1 MPHSCAASARRLAW
15 LFSLVFACT
24 LSGCGLLSPKKDES
38 PANAALSNGAV
49 AFTLQVRAPED
60 VRDYLEK
67 HLELQRFR
75 AFADLQERELSRLL
89 GAADANA
96 RELLATLGYFSP
108 DIQIDLTE
116 TPDAARAPRAVV
128 VTIDPGERTHVE
140 SLDLEFHGDIEQGH
154 AGQTTTRQE
163 ARARAAWTLSPGQPF
178 TQEAWDDAKKGAL
191 RALQKQRYPTASIS
205 NSRAEI
211 DADTH
216 QAALS
221 ATFDSG
227 PAYRFGP
234 LHLKGMERYDA
245 EGIKHIARLPT
256 GGEYDEGELLD
267 AQQRLASSGYFDAV
281 FLTLAPDA
289 EPADAAPITAQVREA
304 PLQKA
309 VFGIGV
315 STDSGLRLSLDH
327 THNRLP
333 WLGWRALSKL
343 SFDNKAK
350 RIGTEWTALPGA
362 NGWRWVAGAQLQ
374 RETTG
379 DYEVNGTRLRFGR
392 SQSTDHIDRNYALQ
406 YDSAV
411 SQGAMAPPDST
422 ALSVNTGWTG
432 RYFDNDTAPTSGW
445 GVATELGVG
454 MTLRPERDPFVRALA
469 RWLYFRPLG
478 KVTAPDGSSRRARV
492 ALRSELGTVLARAG
506 AQIPVTQL
514 FLTGGDTTVR
524 GYSLRSIG
532 ARTENKQLYGGRYL
546 AVASAEWQRPLVF
559 GGTVSDFESAV
570 FVDVGAVAD
579 RVADLHARVGVGA
592 GLRWRSPVGPLQAD
606 LAYGVQARQL
616 RLHLRLGFT
625 F

>member
-1 MPHSCAASARRLAW
+1 MRAGQLALLLFFAISGALTGCSALTPTASERSSEAAAS
-15 LFSLVFACT
+15 
-24 LSGCGLLSPKKDES
+24 G
-38 PANAALSNGAV
+38 AA
-49 AFTLQVRAPED
+49 AFTLQVRAPKE

-75 AFADLQERELSRLL
+75 AFPDLQERELSRLL

-108 DIQIDLTE
+108 DIQIDLTK
-116 TPDAARAPRAVV
+116 TPDDRRAPRAIV
-128 VTIDPGERTHVE
+128 VTVDPGERTTIKA
-140 SLDLEFHGDIEQGH
+140 LDLRFQGDIETGP
-154 AGQTTTRQE
+154 TTSRPE
-163 ARARAAWTLSPGQPF
+163 ARARAAWSLSPGEPF
-178 TQEAWDDAKKGAL
+178 TQEAWDDAKKNSL
-191 RALQKQRYPTASIS
+191 RALQKRRYPTASLA
-205 NSRAEI
+205 NSRADI

-234 LHLKGMERYDA
+234 LHLKGMKRYDA
-245 EGIKHIARLPT
+245 EGIKNIARLPT
-256 GGEYDEGELLD
+256 GAVYDETELLD

-281 FLTLAPDA
+281 FLTLDPDA
-289 EPADAAPITAQVREA
+289 QQPGAAPVTAQVREA

-309 VFGIGV
+309 IFGIGV
-315 STDSGLRLSLDH
+315 STDSGMRLSLDH
-327 THNRLP
+327 TYNRLA
-333 WLGWRALSKL
+333 WLGWRALTKL
-343 SFDNKAK
+343 SFDREAK
-350 RIGTEWTALPGA
+350 VLGTEWTALPGA

-374 RETTG
+374 REATG
-379 DYEVNGTRLRFGR
+379 DYQVNSTQWRFGR

-411 SQGAMAPPDST
+411 SQGPMAPPEST
-422 ALSVNTGWTG
+422 ALSLNTGWTG
-432 RYFDNDTAPTSGW
+432 RYFDSKTAPASGW
-445 GVATELGVG
+445 GLAAEFGVG
-454 MTLRPERDPFVRALA
+454 TTLRPERDPFVRALA
-469 RWLYFRPLG
+469 RGLYFQPLA
-478 KVTAPDGSSRRARV
+478 KVTAPDGSSRRARI
-492 ALRSELGTVLARAG
+492 ALRTEVGAVLARPG

-532 ARTENKQLYGGRYL
+532 ARTESDQLFGGRYL

-559 GGTVSDFESAV
+559 GGTVSDFESAL

-579 RVADLHARVGVGA
+579 RLADLHARVGVGA
-592 GLRWRSPVGPLQAD
+592 GLRWRSPVGPLQTD
-606 LAYGVQARQL
+606 LAYGVQAKQL

>member
-1 MPHSCAASARRLAW
+1 MPHSRAVRAGQLALLLFFAISGALTGCSALTPTASERSSEAAAS
-15 LFSLVFACT
+15 
-24 LSGCGLLSPKKDES
+24 G
-38 PANAALSNGAV
+38 AA
-49 AFTLQVRAPED
+49 AFTLQVRAPKE

-75 AFADLQERELSRLL
+75 AFPDLQERELSRLL

-108 DIQIDLTE
+108 DIQIDLTN
-116 TPDAARAPRAVV
+116 TPDDHRARRAIV
-128 VTIDPGERTHVE
+128 VTVDPGERTTIKA
-140 SLDLEFHGDIEQGH
+140 LDLRFQGDIETGP
-154 AGQTTTRQE
+154 TTSRPE
-163 ARARAAWTLSPGQPF
+163 ARARAAWSLNPGEPF
-178 TQEAWDDAKKGAL
+178 TQEAWDDAKKNSL
-191 RALQKQRYPTASIS
+191 RALQKRRYPTASLA
-205 NSRAEI
+205 NSRADI

-234 LHLKGMERYDA
+234 LHLKGMKRYDA
-245 EGIKHIARLPT
+245 EGIKNIARLPT
-256 GGEYDEGELLD
+256 GAVYDETELLD

-281 FLTLAPDA
+281 FLTLDPDA
-289 EPADAAPITAQVREA
+289 QQPGAAPVTAQVREA

-309 VFGIGV
+309 IFGIGV
-315 STDSGLRLSLDH
+315 STDSGMRLSLDH
-327 THNRLP
+327 TYNQLP
-333 WLGWRALSKL
+333 WLGWRALTKL
-343 SFDNKAK
+343 SFDREAK
-350 RIGTEWTALPGA
+350 VLGTEWTALPGA

-374 RETTG
+374 REATG
-379 DYEVNGTRLRFGR
+379 DYQVNSTQWRFGR

-411 SQGAMAPPDST
+411 SQGPMAPPEST
-422 ALSVNTGWTG
+422 ALSLNTGWTG
-432 RYFDNDTAPTSGW
+432 RYFDSKTAPASGW
-445 GVATELGVG
+445 GLATEFGVG
-454 MTLRPERDPFVRALA
+454 TTLRPERDPFVRALA
-469 RWLYFRPLG
+469 RGLYFQPLA
-478 KVTAPDGSSRRARV
+478 KVTAPDGSSRRARI
-492 ALRSELGTVLARAG
+492 ALRTEVGAVLARPG

-532 ARTENKQLYGGRYL
+532 ARTESDQLFGGRYL

-559 GGTVSDFESAV
+559 GGTVSDFESAL

-579 RVADLHARVGVGA
+579 RLADLHARVGVGA
-592 GLRWRSPVGPLQAD
+592 GLRWRSPVGPLQTD
-606 LAYGVQARQL
+606 LAYGVQAKQL

>member
-1 MPHSCAASARRLAW
+1 MPHLCAVRAGQLALPL
-15 LFSLVFACT
+15 LFAISGALT
-24 LSGCGLLSPKKDES
+24 GCGALSPKASERS
-38 PANAALSNGAV
+38 SEAAASGTI
-49 AFTLQVRAPED
+49 AFTLQVRAPKE
-60 VRDYLEK
+60 VRQFLEK

-75 AFADLQERELSRLL
+75 TFPDLQKRELSRLL

-108 DIQIDLTE
+108 DIKIELTD
-116 TPDAARAPRAVV
+116 TPDDASAPRAVV
-128 VTIDPGERTHVE
+128 VTIDPGERTTIQA
-140 SLDLEFHGDIEQGH
+140 LNLQFQGDIETGP
-154 AGQTTTRQE
+154 TTNRPE
-163 ARARAAWTLSPGQPF
+163 ARARAAWSLNPGESF
-178 TQEAWDDAKKGAL
+178 TQEAWDDAKKNAL
-191 RALQKQRYPTASIS
+191 RALQKRRYPTASLT
-205 NSRAEI
+205 NSRADI

-234 LHLKGMERYDA
+234 LHLKGMKRYDA
-245 EGIKHIARLPT
+245 EGIQNIARLPA
-256 GGEYDEGELLD
+256 GAVYDETELLD

-281 FLTLAPDA
+281 FLTLDADA
-289 EPADAAPITAQVREA
+289 EQPGAAPVTAQVREA

-379 DYEVNGTRLRFGR
+379 DYEVNGTRFRFGR

-406 YDSAV
+406 YDSAI
-411 SQGAMAPPDST
+411 SQGPMAPPNST
-422 ALSVNTGWTG
+422 AISLNTGWTG
-432 RYFDNDTAPTSGW
+432 RYFDNDTAPTRGW
-445 GVATELGVG
+445 GIATELGG
-454 MTLRPERDPFVRALA
+454 GTTLRPERAPFVRTFA

-478 KVTAPDGSSRRARV
+478 KVTAPDGSSRRARI
-492 ALRSELGTVLARAG
+492 ALRTEAGAVLARAG

-532 ARTENKQLYGGRYL
+532 ARTENGQLFGGRYL
-546 AVASAEWQRPLVF
+546 AVASAEWQRPIIV

-570 FVDVGAVAD
+570 FMDVGAVAD

-606 LAYGVQARQL
+606 LAYGVQAKQL

>member
-1 MPHSCAASARRLAW
+1 MPHSRAVRAGQLALLLFFAISGALTGCSALTPTASERSSEAAASGA
-15 LFSLVFACT
+15 
-24 LSGCGLLSPKKDES
+24 
-38 PANAALSNGAV
+38 AAL
-49 AFTLQVRAPED
+49 TLQVRAPKE

-75 AFADLQERELSRLL
+75 AFPDLQERELSRLL

-108 DIQIDLTE
+108 DIQIDLTK
-116 TPDAARAPRAVV
+116 TPDDRRAPRAIV
-128 VTIDPGERTHVE
+128 VTVDPGERTTIKA
-140 SLDLEFHGDIEQGH
+140 LDLRFQGDIETGP
-154 AGQTTTRQE
+154 TTSRPE
-163 ARARAAWTLSPGQPF
+163 ARARAAWSLNPGEPF
-178 TQEAWDDAKKGAL
+178 TQEAWDDAKKNSL
-191 RALQKQRYPTASIS
+191 RALQKRRYPTASLA
-205 NSRAEI
+205 NSRADI

-234 LHLKGMERYDA
+234 LHLKGMKRYDA
-245 EGIKHIARLPT
+245 EGIKNIARLPT
-256 GGEYDEGELLD
+256 GAVYDETELLD

-281 FLTLAPDA
+281 FLTLDPDA
-289 EPADAAPITAQVREA
+289 QQPGAAPVTAQVREA

-309 VFGIGV
+309 IFGIGV
-315 STDSGLRLSLDH
+315 STDSGMRLSLDH
-327 THNRLP
+327 TYNQLP
-333 WLGWRALSKL
+333 WLGWRALTKL
-343 SFDNKAK
+343 SFDREAK
-350 RIGTEWTALPGA
+350 VLGTEWTALPGA

-374 RETTG
+374 REATG
-379 DYEVNGTRLRFGR
+379 DYQVNSTQWRFGR

-411 SQGAMAPPDST
+411 SQGPMAPPEST
-422 ALSVNTGWTG
+422 ALSLNTGWTG
-432 RYFDNDTAPTSGW
+432 RYFDSKTAPASGW
-445 GVATELGVG
+445 GLAAEFGVG
-454 MTLRPERDPFVRALA
+454 TTLRPERDPFVRALA
-469 RWLYFRPLG
+469 RGLYFQPLA
-478 KVTAPDGSSRRARV
+478 KVTAPDGSSRRARI
-492 ALRSELGTVLARAG
+492 ALRTEVGAVLARPG

-532 ARTENKQLYGGRYL
+532 ARTESDQLFGGRYL

-559 GGTVSDFESAV
+559 GGTVSDFESAL

-579 RVADLHARVGVGA
+579 RLADLHARVGVGA
-592 GLRWRSPVGPLQAD
+592 GLRWRSPVGPLQTD
-606 LAYGVQARQL
+606 LAYGVQAKQL

>member
-1 MPHSCAASARRLAW
+1 MPHFCAVRVGQLALPLLFVIAGALTGCSAFAPKDSEHNADTAAS
-15 LFSLVFACT
+15 
-24 LSGCGLLSPKKDES
+24 
-38 PANAALSNGAV
+38 GAV
-49 AFTLQVRAPED
+49 AFTLQVRAPKE
-60 VRDYLEK
+60 VRQYLEQ

-75 AFADLQERELSRLL
+75 DFPDLQERELSRLL
-89 GAADANA
+89 GAADANT

-108 DIQIDLTE
+108 DLKIGLVDI
-116 TPDAARAPRAVV
+116 PDDRKAPRAVV
-128 VTIDPGERTHVE
+128 LTVDAGERTTVE
-140 SLDLEFHGDIEQGH
+140 TLDLKFQG
-154 AGQTTTRQE
+154 AIGQSQTTGRSE
-163 ARARAAWTLSPGQPF
+163 ARARAAWSLAPGEPF
-178 TQEAWDDAKKGAL
+178 TQDGWDDAKKSAL
-191 RALQKQRYPTASIS
+191 RALQKQRYPTASIA

-216 QAALS
+216 KAALS

-227 PAYRFGP
+227 PAFRFGA
-234 LHLKGMERYDA
+234 LRLQGMKRYDA
-245 EGIKHIARLPT
+245 EGVNHIARLPT
-256 GGEYDEGELLD
+256 GAEYDEGELLD

-281 FLTLAPDA
+281 FLALDPNASQPG
-289 EPADAAPITAQVREA
+289 AAAVIAQVREA

-333 WLGWRALSKL
+333 WLGWRALSKI

-374 RETTG
+374 REATG

-406 YDSAV
+406 YDSAL
-411 SQGAMAPPDST
+411 SQGPNAPPSSSAVT
-422 ALSVNTGWTG
+422 LNTGWTG
-432 RYFDNDTAPTSGW
+432 RYFDSDTAPARGW
-445 GVATELGVG
+445 GLATEFGVG
-454 MTLRPERDPFVRALA
+454 TTLRPERDLFVRALA
-469 RWLYFRPLG
+469 RALYFKPLA
-478 KVTAPDGSSRRARV
+478 KVIAADGSSRRARI
-492 ALRSELGTVLARAG
+492 ALRTELGAVLARAG

-532 ARTENKQLYGGRYL
+532 ARMGTNQLFGGRYL
-546 AVASAEWQRPLVF
+546 AVASAEWQRPIVI

-570 FVDVGAVAD
+570 FVDAGAVAD
-579 RVADLHARVGVGA
+579 RVATLHARVGIGA

-606 LAYGVQARQL
+606 IAYGIQAKQL

>member
-1 MPHSCAASARRLAW
+1 MPHSRAVRAGQLALLLFFAISGALTGCSALTPTASERSSEAAASGA
-15 LFSLVFACT
+15 
-24 LSGCGLLSPKKDES
+24 
-38 PANAALSNGAV
+38 AAL
-49 AFTLQVRAPED
+49 TLQVRAPKE

-75 AFADLQERELSRLL
+75 AFPDLQERELSRLL

-108 DIQIDLTE
+108 DIQIDLTK
-116 TPDAARAPRAVV
+116 TPDDRRAPRAIV
-128 VTIDPGERTHVE
+128 VTVDPGERTTIKA
-140 SLDLEFHGDIEQGH
+140 LDLRFQGDIETGP
-154 AGQTTTRQE
+154 TTSRPE
-163 ARARAAWTLSPGQPF
+163 ARARAAWSLNPGESF
-178 TQEAWDDAKKGAL
+178 TQEAWDDAKKNSL
-191 RALQKQRYPTASIS
+191 RALQKRRYPTASLA
-205 NSRAEI
+205 NSRADI
-211 DADTH
+211 DADTY

-234 LHLKGMERYDA
+234 LHLKGMKRYDA
-245 EGIKHIARLPT
+245 EGIKNIARLPT
-256 GGEYDEGELLD
+256 GAVYDETELLD

-281 FLTLAPDA
+281 FLTLDPDA
-289 EPADAAPITAQVREA
+289 QQPGAAPVTAQVREA

-309 VFGIGV
+309 IFGIGV
-315 STDSGLRLSLDH
+315 STDSGMRLSLDH
-327 THNRLP
+327 TYNRLA
-333 WLGWRALSKL
+333 WLGWRALTKL
-343 SFDNKAK
+343 SFDREAK
-350 RIGTEWTALPGA
+350 VLGTEWTALPGA

-374 RETTG
+374 REATG
-379 DYEVNGTRLRFGR
+379 DYQVNSTQWRFGR

-411 SQGAMAPPDST
+411 SQGPMAPPEST
-422 ALSVNTGWTG
+422 ALSLNTGWTG
-432 RYFDNDTAPTSGW
+432 RYFDSKTAPASGW
-445 GVATELGVG
+445 GLAAEFGVG
-454 MTLRPERDPFVRALA
+454 TTLRPERDPFVRALA
-469 RWLYFRPLG
+469 RGLYFQPLA
-478 KVTAPDGSSRRARV
+478 KVTAPDGSSRRARI
-492 ALRSELGTVLARAG
+492 ALRTEVGAVLARPG

-532 ARTENKQLYGGRYL
+532 ARTESDQLFGGRYL

-559 GGTVSDFESAV
+559 GGTVSDFESAL

-592 GLRWRSPVGPLQAD
+592 GLRWRSPVGPLQTD
-606 LAYGVQARQL
+606 LAYGVQAKQL

>member
-1 MPHSCAASARRLAW
+1 MPHSRAVRAGQLALLLFFAISGALTGCSALTPTASERSSEAAAS
-15 LFSLVFACT
+15 
-24 LSGCGLLSPKKDES
+24 G
-38 PANAALSNGAV
+38 AA
-49 AFTLQVRAPED
+49 AFTLQVRAPKE

-75 AFADLQERELSRLL
+75 AFPDLQERELSRLL

-108 DIQIDLTE
+108 DIQIDLTK
-116 TPDAARAPRAVV
+116 TPDDRRAPRAIV
-128 VTIDPGERTHVE
+128 VTVDPGERTTIKA
-140 SLDLEFHGDIEQGH
+140 LDLRFQGDIETGP
-154 AGQTTTRQE
+154 TTSRPE
-163 ARARAAWTLSPGQPF
+163 ARARAAWSLNPGESF
-178 TQEAWDDAKKGAL
+178 TQEAWDDAKKNSL
-191 RALQKQRYPTASIS
+191 RALQKRRYPTASLA
-205 NSRAEI
+205 NSRADI
-211 DADTH
+211 DADTY

-234 LHLKGMERYDA
+234 LHLKGMKRYDA
-245 EGIKHIARLPT
+245 EGIKNIARLPT
-256 GGEYDEGELLD
+256 GAVYDETELLD

-281 FLTLAPDA
+281 FLTLDPDA
-289 EPADAAPITAQVREA
+289 QQPGAAPVTAQVREA

-309 VFGIGV
+309 IFGIGV
-315 STDSGLRLSLDH
+315 STDSGMRLSLDH
-327 THNRLP
+327 TYNQLP
-333 WLGWRALSKL
+333 WLGWRALTKL
-343 SFDNKAK
+343 SFDREAK
-350 RIGTEWTALPGA
+350 VLGTEWTALPGA

-374 RETTG
+374 REATG
-379 DYEVNGTRLRFGR
+379 DYQVNSTQWRFGR

-411 SQGAMAPPDST
+411 SQGPMAPPEST
-422 ALSVNTGWTG
+422 ALSLNTGWTG
-432 RYFDNDTAPTSGW
+432 RYFDSKTAPASGW
-445 GVATELGVG
+445 GLAAEFGVG
-454 MTLRPERDPFVRALA
+454 TTLRPERDPFVRALA
-469 RWLYFRPLG
+469 RGLYFQPLA
-478 KVTAPDGSSRRARV
+478 KVTAPDGSSRRARI
-492 ALRSELGTVLARAG
+492 ALRTEVGAVLARPG

-532 ARTENKQLYGGRYL
+532 ARTESDQLFGGRYL

-559 GGTVSDFESAV
+559 GGTVSDFESAL

-579 RVADLHARVGVGA
+579 RLADLHARVGVGA
-592 GLRWRSPVGPLQAD
+592 GLRWRSPVGPLQTD
-606 LAYGVQARQL
+606 LAYGVQAKQL

>member
-1 MPHSCAASARRLAW
+1 MPHSCAASARRLVWPLLLLLA
-15 LFSLVFACT
+15 ST
-24 LSGCGLLSPKKDES
+24 LTGCGLLSPQKQAS
-38 PANAALSNGAV
+38 LPGAAPNPGAA
-49 AFTLQVRAPED
+49 AFSLQVRAPDE
-60 VRDYLEK
+60 VRDYLVK

-75 AFADLQERELSRLL
+75 AFSDLQERELSRLL

-108 DIQIDLTE
+108 DIQIDLTD
-116 TPDAARAPRAVV
+116 TPDGAGAPRAVV
-128 VTIDPGERTHVE
+128 VTVDPGERTRVE
-140 SLDLEFHGDIEQGH
+140 SLDLQFRGDIEAGH

-178 TQEAWDDAKKGAL
+178 TQEAWDDAKTSAL
-191 RALQKQRYPTASIS
+191 RALQQQRYPTASLA

-211 DADTH
+211 DADQH

-234 LHLKGMERYDA
+234 LKLQGITRYDA
-245 EGIKHIARLPT
+245 EGIKNLARLPI
-256 GGEYDEGELLD
+256 GAEYDETELLD

-281 FLTLAPDA
+281 FLTLDPDA
-289 EPADAAPITAQVREA
+289 NKPDAAPITAQVREA

-327 THNRLP
+327 THNRLA
-333 WLGWRALSKL
+333 WLGWRAQSKL
-343 SFDNKAK
+343 SLDNKSK
-350 RIGTEWTALPGA
+350 RLGTEWTALPGA
-362 NGWRWVAGAQLQ
+362 DGWRWVAGAQLQ

-379 DYEVNGTRLRFGR
+379 DYEVNGARLRAGR

-406 YDSAV
+406 YDSAA
-411 SQGAMAPPDST
+411 SQGSMAPPDST
-422 ALSVNTGWTG
+422 AISVNTGWTG
-432 RYFDNDTAPTSGW
+432 RYFDNATAPTSGW
-445 GVATELGVG
+445 GIATELGLG
-454 MTLRPERDPFVRALA
+454 TTLRPERDPFVRALA
-469 RWLYFRPLG
+469 RWLYFRPMG
-478 KVTAPDGSSRRARV
+478 QVTAPDGTSRRARV
-492 ALRSELGTVLARAG
+492 ALRTEAGAVLARAG

-524 GYSLRSIG
+524 GYGLRSIG
-532 ARTENKQLYGGRYL
+532 ARTESGRLYGGRYL
-546 AVASAEWQRPLVF
+546 AVASVEWQRPLVL
-559 GGTVSDFESAV
+559 GGTVSEFESAM
-570 FVDVGAVAD
+570 FADVGAVAD
-579 RVADLHARVGVGA
+579 RVSDLHARVGVGA
-592 GLRWRSPVGPLQAD
+592 GVRWRSPVGPLQAD
-606 LAYGVQARQL
+606 LAYGVQAKQL

>member
-1 MPHSCAASARRLAW
+1 MPHFCALRAGQLALPLLFVISGALTGCSALTSKTSERSSETAAS
-15 LFSLVFACT
+15 
-24 LSGCGLLSPKKDES
+24 D
-38 PANAALSNGAV
+38 AV
-49 AFTLQVRAPED
+49 AFTLQVRAPKE

-75 AFADLQERELSRLL
+75 AFPDLQERELSRLL

-108 DIQIDLTE
+108 DIQIDLTK
-116 TPDAARAPRAVV
+116 TPDDRRAPRAIV
-128 VTIDPGERTHVE
+128 VTVDPGERTTIKA
-140 SLDLEFHGDIEQGH
+140 LDLRFQGDIETGP
-154 AGQTTTRQE
+154 TTSRPE
-163 ARARAAWTLSPGQPF
+163 ARARAAWSLNPGEPF
-178 TQEAWDDAKKGAL
+178 TQEAWDDAKKNSL
-191 RALQKQRYPTASIS
+191 RALQKRRYPTASLA
-205 NSRAEI
+205 NSRADI

-234 LHLKGMERYDA
+234 LHLKGMKRYDA
-245 EGIKHIARLPT
+245 EGIKNIARLPT
-256 GGEYDEGELLD
+256 GAVYDETELLD

-281 FLTLAPDA
+281 FLTLDPDA
-289 EPADAAPITAQVREA
+289 QQPGAAPVTAQVREA

-309 VFGIGV
+309 IFGIGV
-315 STDSGLRLSLDH
+315 STDSGMRLSLDH
-327 THNRLP
+327 TYNQLP
-333 WLGWRALSKL
+333 WLGWRALTKL
-343 SFDNKAK
+343 SFDREAK
-350 RIGTEWTALPGA
+350 VLGTEWTALPGA

-374 RETTG
+374 REATG
-379 DYEVNGTRLRFGR
+379 DYQVNSTQWRFGR

-411 SQGAMAPPDST
+411 SQGPMAPPEST
-422 ALSVNTGWTG
+422 ALSLNTGWTG
-432 RYFDNDTAPTSGW
+432 RYFDSKTAPASGW
-445 GVATELGVG
+445 GLAAEFGVG
-454 MTLRPERDPFVRALA
+454 TTLRPERDPFVRALA
-469 RWLYFRPLG
+469 RGLYFQPLA
-478 KVTAPDGSSRRARV
+478 KVTAPDGSSRRARI
-492 ALRSELGTVLARAG
+492 ALRTEVGAVLARPG

-532 ARTENKQLYGGRYL
+532 ARTESDQLFGGRYL

-559 GGTVSDFESAV
+559 GGTVSDFESAL

-579 RVADLHARVGVGA
+579 RLADLHARVGVGA
-592 GLRWRSPVGPLQAD
+592 GLRWRSPVGPLQTD
-606 LAYGVQARQL
+606 LAYGVQAKQL

>member
-1 MPHSCAASARRLAW
+1 MPPFRAVCAGRLAAPLLLLVAGALTGCGALAPKQGDGGEVAAS
-15 LFSLVFACT
+15 
-24 LSGCGLLSPKKDES
+24 
-38 PANAALSNGAV
+38 GAV
-49 AFTLQVRAPED
+49 SFALQVRAPKE
-60 VRDYLEK
+60 VREHLEK
-67 HLELQRFR
+67 HLELKRFQ
-75 AFADLQERELSRLL
+75 AFSDLQERELSRLL

-96 RELLATLGYFSP
+96 RELLATIGYFSP
-108 DIQIDLTE
+108 DIKIDLTD
-116 TPDAARAPRAVV
+116 TPDDRNTPRAVV
-128 VTIDPGERTHVE
+128 VTVDPGERTAIE
-140 SLDLEFHGDIEQGH
+140 SLDLKFQGDIEQ
-154 AGQTTTRQE
+154 ARSTSPSE
-163 ARARAAWTLSPGQPF
+163 ARARAAWSLHPGEPF
-178 TQEAWDDAKKGAL
+178 TQEAWDDAKESSL
-191 RALQKQRYPTASIS
+191 RALHKRRYPTARLA

-211 DADTH
+211 DADMH
-216 QAALS
+216 RAALS

-234 LHLKGMERYDA
+234 LRLQGMERYDA
-245 EGIKHIARLPT
+245 EGIKHVARLPT
-256 GGEYDEGELLD
+256 GAEYDEGELLD

-281 FLTLAPDA
+281 FLTLDPDA
-289 EPADAAPITAQVREA
+289 QDPQSAPVVAQVREA

-309 VFGIGV
+309 VFGIGI

-350 RIGTEWTALPGA
+350 RLGTEWTALPGA

-411 SQGAMAPPDST
+411 SQGPMAPPNSS
-422 ALSVNTGWTG
+422 ALSLNTGWTG
-432 RYFDNDTAPTSGW
+432 RYFDNDTAPTNGW

-492 ALRSELGTVLARAG
+492 ALRSELGAVLARAG

-532 ARTENKQLYGGRYL
+532 ARTENNQLYGGRYL

-606 LAYGVQARQL
+606 LAYGVQAKQL

>member
-1 MPHSCAASARRLAW
+1 MPHSRAVRARRLALPL
-15 LFSLVFACT
+15 LFAI
-24 LSGCGLLSPKKDES
+24 SGALTGCSALTPTASERS
-38 PANAALSNGAV
+38 SEAAASGAA
-49 AFTLQVRAPED
+49 AFTLQVRAPKE

-75 AFADLQERELSRLL
+75 AFPDLQERELSRLL

-108 DIQIDLTE
+108 DIQIDLTK
-116 TPDAARAPRAVV
+116 TPDDRRAPRAIV
-128 VTIDPGERTHVE
+128 VTVDPGERTTIKA
-140 SLDLEFHGDIEQGH
+140 LDLRFQGDIETGP
-154 AGQTTTRQE
+154 TTSRPE
-163 ARARAAWTLSPGQPF
+163 ARARAAWSLNPGEPF
-178 TQEAWDDAKKGAL
+178 TQEAWDDAKKNSL
-191 RALQKQRYPTASIS
+191 RALQKRRYPTASLA
-205 NSRAEI
+205 NSRADI

-234 LHLKGMERYDA
+234 LHLKGMKRYDA
-245 EGIKHIARLPT
+245 EGIKNIARLPT
-256 GGEYDEGELLD
+256 GAVYDETELLD

-281 FLTLAPDA
+281 FLTLDPDA
-289 EPADAAPITAQVREA
+289 QQPGAAPVTAQVREA

-309 VFGIGV
+309 IFGIGV
-315 STDSGLRLSLDH
+315 STDSGMRLSLDH
-327 THNRLP
+327 TYNQLP
-333 WLGWRALSKL
+333 WLGWRALTKL
-343 SFDNKAK
+343 SFDREAK
-350 RIGTEWTALPGA
+350 VLGTEWTALPGA

-374 RETTG
+374 REATG
-379 DYEVNGTRLRFGR
+379 DYQVNSTQWRFGR

-411 SQGAMAPPDST
+411 SQGPMAPPEST
-422 ALSVNTGWTG
+422 ALSLNTGWTG
-432 RYFDNDTAPTSGW
+432 RYFDSKTAPASGW
-445 GVATELGVG
+445 GLAAEFGVG
-454 MTLRPERDPFVRALA
+454 TTLRPERDPFVRALA
-469 RWLYFRPLG
+469 RGLYFQPLA
-478 KVTAPDGSSRRARV
+478 KVTAPDGSSRRARI
-492 ALRSELGTVLARAG
+492 ALRTEVGAVLARPG

-532 ARTENKQLYGGRYL
+532 ARTESDQLFGGRYL

-559 GGTVSDFESAV
+559 GGTVSDFESAL

-579 RVADLHARVGVGA
+579 RLADLHARVGVGA
-592 GLRWRSPVGPLQAD
+592 GLRWRSPVGPLQTD
-606 LAYGVQARQL
+606 LAYGVQAKQL

>member
-1 MPHSCAASARRLAW
+1 MPHSRAVRAGQLALLLFFAISGALTGCSALTPTASERSSEAAAS
-15 LFSLVFACT
+15 
-24 LSGCGLLSPKKDES
+24 G
-38 PANAALSNGAV
+38 AA
-49 AFTLQVRAPED
+49 AFTLQVRAPKE

-75 AFADLQERELSRLL
+75 AFPDLQERELSRLL

-108 DIQIDLTE
+108 DIQIDLTK
-116 TPDAARAPRAVV
+116 TPDDRRAPRAIV
-128 VTIDPGERTHVE
+128 VTVDPGERTTIKA
-140 SLDLEFHGDIEQGH
+140 LDLRFQGDIETGP
-154 AGQTTTRQE
+154 TTSRPE
-163 ARARAAWTLSPGQPF
+163 ARARAAWSLSPGEPF
-178 TQEAWDDAKKGAL
+178 TQEAWDDAKKNSL
-191 RALQKQRYPTASIS
+191 RALQKRRYPTASLA
-205 NSRAEI
+205 NSRADI

-234 LHLKGMERYDA
+234 LHLKGMKRYDA
-245 EGIKHIARLPT
+245 EGIKNIARLPT
-256 GGEYDEGELLD
+256 GAVYDETELLD

-281 FLTLAPDA
+281 FLTLDPDA
-289 EPADAAPITAQVREA
+289 QQPGAAPVTAQVREA

-309 VFGIGV
+309 IFGIGV
-315 STDSGLRLSLDH
+315 STDSGMRLSLDH
-327 THNRLP
+327 TYNRLA
-333 WLGWRALSKL
+333 WLGWRALTKL
-343 SFDNKAK
+343 SFDREAK
-350 RIGTEWTALPGA
+350 VLGTEWTALPGA

-374 RETTG
+374 REATG
-379 DYEVNGTRLRFGR
+379 DYQVNSTQWRFGR

-411 SQGAMAPPDST
+411 SQGPMAPPEST
-422 ALSVNTGWTG
+422 ALSLNTGWTG
-432 RYFDNDTAPTSGW
+432 RYFDSKTAPASGW
-445 GVATELGVG
+445 GLAAEFGVG
-454 MTLRPERDPFVRALA
+454 TTLRPERDPFVRALA
-469 RWLYFRPLG
+469 RGLYFQPLA
-478 KVTAPDGSSRRARV
+478 KVTAPDGSSRRARI
-492 ALRSELGTVLARAG
+492 ALRTEVGAVLARPG

-532 ARTENKQLYGGRYL
+532 ARTESDQLFGGRYL

-559 GGTVSDFESAV
+559 GGTVSDFESAL

-579 RVADLHARVGVGA
+579 RLADLHARVGVGA
-592 GLRWRSPVGPLQAD
+592 GLRWRSPVGPLQTD
-606 LAYGVQARQL
+606 LAYGVQAKQL

>member
-1 MPHSCAASARRLAW
+1 MPHSRAVRAGQLALLLFFAISGALTGCSALTPTASERSSEAAASGA
-15 LFSLVFACT
+15 
-24 LSGCGLLSPKKDES
+24 
-38 PANAALSNGAV
+38 AAL
-49 AFTLQVRAPED
+49 TLQVRAPKE

-75 AFADLQERELSRLL
+75 AFPDLQERELSRLL

-108 DIQIDLTE
+108 DIQIDLTK
-116 TPDAARAPRAVV
+116 TPDDRRAPRAIV
-128 VTIDPGERTHVE
+128 VTVDPGERTTIKA
-140 SLDLEFHGDIEQGH
+140 LDLRFQGDIETGP
-154 AGQTTTRQE
+154 TTSRPE
-163 ARARAAWTLSPGQPF
+163 ARARAAWSLSPGEPF
-178 TQEAWDDAKKGAL
+178 TQEAWDDAKKNSL
-191 RALQKQRYPTASIS
+191 RALQKRRYPTASLA
-205 NSRAEI
+205 NSRADI
-211 DADTH
+211 DADTY

-234 LHLKGMERYDA
+234 LHLKGMKRYDA
-245 EGIKHIARLPT
+245 EGIKNIARLPT
-256 GGEYDEGELLD
+256 GAVYDETELLD

-281 FLTLAPDA
+281 FLTLDPDA
-289 EPADAAPITAQVREA
+289 QQPGAAPVTAQVREA

-309 VFGIGV
+309 IFGIGV
-315 STDSGLRLSLDH
+315 STDSGMRLSLDH
-327 THNRLP
+327 TYNRLA
-333 WLGWRALSKL
+333 WLGWRALTKL
-343 SFDNKAK
+343 SFDREAK
-350 RIGTEWTALPGA
+350 VLGTEWTALPGA

-374 RETTG
+374 REATG
-379 DYEVNGTRLRFGR
+379 DYQVNSTQWRFGR

-411 SQGAMAPPDST
+411 SQGPMAPPEST
-422 ALSVNTGWTG
+422 ALSLNTGWTG
-432 RYFDNDTAPTSGW
+432 RYFDSKTAPASGW
-445 GVATELGVG
+445 GLAAEFGVG
-454 MTLRPERDPFVRALA
+454 TTLRPERDPFVRALA
-469 RWLYFRPLG
+469 RGLYFQPLA
-478 KVTAPDGSSRRARV
+478 KVTAPDGSSRRARI
-492 ALRSELGTVLARAG
+492 ALRTEVGAVLARPG

-532 ARTENKQLYGGRYL
+532 ARTESDQLFGGRYL

-559 GGTVSDFESAV
+559 GGTVSDFESAL

-592 GLRWRSPVGPLQAD
+592 GLRWRSPVGPLQTD
-606 LAYGVQARQL
+606 LAYGVQAKQL

>member
-1 MPHSCAASARRLAW
+1 MPHFRAVCAGRLALPL
-15 LFSLVFACT
+15 LFLFAGALT
-24 LSGCGLLSPKKDES
+24 GCGLLAPKKDEDGGE
-38 PANAALSNGAV
+38 GAV
-49 AFTLQVRAPED
+49 SFALQVRAPKE
-60 VRDYLEK
+60 VREHLER
-67 HLELQRFR
+67 HLELKRFQ
-75 AFADLQERELSRLL
+75 AFSDLQERELSRLL

-96 RELLATLGYFSP
+96 RELLATIGYFSP
-108 DIQIDLTE
+108 DIQIDLTD
-116 TPDAARAPRAVV
+116 TPGDRNTPRAVV
-128 VTIDPGERTHVE
+128 VTVDPGERTTIE
-140 SLDLEFHGDIEQGH
+140 SLDLTFEGDIEQGP
-154 AGQTTTRQE
+154 TTSRPE
-163 ARARAAWTLSPGQPF
+163 AKARAAWSLAPGEPF
-178 TQEAWDDAKKGAL
+178 TQEAWDNAKASSL
-191 RALQKQRYPTASIS
+191 RALQKRRYPTASLA
-205 NSRAEI
+205 NSRAEV

-234 LHLKGMERYDA
+234 LRLQGMERYDA
-245 EGIKHIARLPT
+245 EGIRHIARLPS
-256 GGEYDEGELLD
+256 GAEYDEGKLLD

-281 FLTLAPDA
+281 FLTLDPDA
-289 EPADAAPITAQVREA
+289 QQPDAAPVVAQVREA

-309 VFGIGV
+309 VFGIGI

-333 WLGWRALSKL
+333 GLGWRALSKL

-350 RIGTEWTALPGA
+350 RLGTEWTALPGA

-379 DYEVNGTRLRFGR
+379 DYEVNGTRWRFGR

-411 SQGAMAPPDST
+411 SQGPMAPPDSS

-445 GVATELGVG
+445 GVGTELGVG
-454 MTLRPERDPFVRALA
+454 MTLRSERDPFVRALA

-492 ALRSELGTVLARAG
+492 ALRSELGAVLAKAG

-532 ARTENKQLYGGRYL
+532 ARTENNQLYGGRYL

-559 GGTVSDFESAV
+559 GGSVSDFESAL

-606 LAYGVQARQL
+606 LAYGVQAKQL
-616 RLHLRLGFT
+616 RVHLRLGFT

>member
-1 MPHSCAASARRLAW
+1 MPHSRAVRAGQLALLLFFAISGALTGCSALTPTASERSSEAAAS
-15 LFSLVFACT
+15 
-24 LSGCGLLSPKKDES
+24 G
-38 PANAALSNGAV
+38 AA
-49 AFTLQVRAPED
+49 AFTLQVRAPKE

-75 AFADLQERELSRLL
+75 AFPDLQERELSRLL

-108 DIQIDLTE
+108 DIQIDLTK
-116 TPDAARAPRAVV
+116 TPDDRRAPRAIV
-128 VTIDPGERTHVE
+128 VTVDPGERTTIKA
-140 SLDLEFHGDIEQGH
+140 LDLRFQGDIETGP
-154 AGQTTTRQE
+154 TTSRPE
-163 ARARAAWTLSPGQPF
+163 ARARAAWSLNPGEPF
-178 TQEAWDDAKKGAL
+178 TQEAWDDAKKNSL
-191 RALQKQRYPTASIS
+191 RALQKRRYPTASLA
-205 NSRAEI
+205 NSRADI

-234 LHLKGMERYDA
+234 LHLKGMKRYDA
-245 EGIKHIARLPT
+245 EGIKNIARLPT
-256 GGEYDEGELLD
+256 GAVYDETELLD

-281 FLTLAPDA
+281 FLTLDPDA
-289 EPADAAPITAQVREA
+289 QQPGAAPVTAQVREA

-309 VFGIGV
+309 IFGIGV
-315 STDSGLRLSLDH
+315 STDSGMRLSLDH
-327 THNRLP
+327 TYNQLP
-333 WLGWRALSKL
+333 WLGWRALTKL
-343 SFDNKAK
+343 SFDREAK
-350 RIGTEWTALPGA
+350 VLGTEWTALPGA

-374 RETTG
+374 REATG
-379 DYEVNGTRLRFGR
+379 DYQVNSTQWRFGR

-411 SQGAMAPPDST
+411 SQGPMAPPEST
-422 ALSVNTGWTG
+422 ALSLNTGWTG
-432 RYFDNDTAPTSGW
+432 RYFDSKTAPASGW
-445 GVATELGVG
+445 GLATEFGVG
-454 MTLRPERDPFVRALA
+454 TTLRPERDPFVRALA
-469 RWLYFRPLG
+469 RGLYFQPLA
-478 KVTAPDGSSRRARV
+478 KVTAPDGSSRRARI
-492 ALRSELGTVLARAG
+492 ALRTEVGAVLARPG

-532 ARTENKQLYGGRYL
+532 ARTESDQLFGGRYL

-559 GGTVSDFESAV
+559 GGTVSDFESAL

-579 RVADLHARVGVGA
+579 RLADLHARVGVGA
-592 GLRWRSPVGPLQAD
+592 GLRWRSPVGPLQTD
-606 LAYGVQARQL
+606 LAYGVQAKQL

>member
-1 MPHSCAASARRLAW
+1 MPHSRAVRAGQLALLLFFAISGALTGCSALTPTASERSSEAAAS
-15 LFSLVFACT
+15 
-24 LSGCGLLSPKKDES
+24 G
-38 PANAALSNGAV
+38 AA
-49 AFTLQVRAPED
+49 AFTLQVRAPKE

-75 AFADLQERELSRLL
+75 AFPDLQERELSRLL

-108 DIQIDLTE
+108 DIQIDLTK
-116 TPDAARAPRAVV
+116 TPDDRRAPRAIV
-128 VTIDPGERTHVE
+128 VTVDPGERTTIKA
-140 SLDLEFHGDIEQGH
+140 LDLRFQGDIETGP
-154 AGQTTTRQE
+154 TTSRPE
-163 ARARAAWTLSPGQPF
+163 ARARAAWSLNPGESF
-178 TQEAWDDAKKGAL
+178 TQEAWDDAKKNSL
-191 RALQKQRYPTASIS
+191 RALQKRRYPTASLA
-205 NSRAEI
+205 NSRADI

-234 LHLKGMERYDA
+234 LHLKGMKRYDA
-245 EGIKHIARLPT
+245 EGIKNIARLPT
-256 GGEYDEGELLD
+256 GAVYDETELLD

-281 FLTLAPDA
+281 FLTLDPDA
-289 EPADAAPITAQVREA
+289 QQPGAAPVTAQVREA

-309 VFGIGV
+309 IFGIGV
-315 STDSGLRLSLDH
+315 STDSGMRLSLDH
-327 THNRLP
+327 TYNQLP
-333 WLGWRALSKL
+333 WLGWRALTKL
-343 SFDNKAK
+343 SFDREAK
-350 RIGTEWTALPGA
+350 VLGTEWTALPGA

-374 RETTG
+374 REATG
-379 DYEVNGTRLRFGR
+379 DYQVNSTQWRFGR

-411 SQGAMAPPDST
+411 SQGPMAPPEST
-422 ALSVNTGWTG
+422 ALSLNTGWTG
-432 RYFDNDTAPTSGW
+432 RYFDSKTAPASGW
-445 GVATELGVG
+445 GLAAEFGVG
-454 MTLRPERDPFVRALA
+454 TTLRPERDPFVRALA
-469 RWLYFRPLG
+469 RGLYFQPLA
-478 KVTAPDGSSRRARV
+478 KVTAPDGSSRRARI
-492 ALRSELGTVLARAG
+492 ALRTEVGAVLARPG

-532 ARTENKQLYGGRYL
+532 ARTESDQLFGGRYL

-559 GGTVSDFESAV
+559 GGTVSDFESAL

-579 RVADLHARVGVGA
+579 RVADLRARVGVGA
-592 GLRWRSPVGPLQAD
+592 GLRWRSPVGPLQTD
-606 LAYGVQARQL
+606 LAYGVQAKQL

>member
-1 MPHSCAASARRLAW
+1 MPHSRAVRAGQLALLLFFAISGALTGCSALTPTASERSSEAAAS
-15 LFSLVFACT
+15 
-24 LSGCGLLSPKKDES
+24 G
-38 PANAALSNGAV
+38 AA
-49 AFTLQVRAPED
+49 AFTLQVRAPKE

-75 AFADLQERELSRLL
+75 AFPDLQERELSRLL

-108 DIQIDLTE
+108 DIQIDLTK
-116 TPDAARAPRAVV
+116 TPDDRRAPRAIV
-128 VTIDPGERTHVE
+128 VTVDPGERTTIKA
-140 SLDLEFHGDIEQGH
+140 LDLRFQGDIETGP
-154 AGQTTTRQE
+154 TTSRPE
-163 ARARAAWTLSPGQPF
+163 ARARAAWSLSPGEPF
-178 TQEAWDDAKKGAL
+178 TQEAWDDAKKNSL
-191 RALQKQRYPTASIS
+191 RALQKRRYPTASLA
-205 NSRAEI
+205 NSRADI

-234 LHLKGMERYDA
+234 LHLKGMKRYDA
-245 EGIKHIARLPT
+245 EGIKNIARLPT
-256 GGEYDEGELLD
+256 GAVYDETELLD

-281 FLTLAPDA
+281 FLTLDPDA
-289 EPADAAPITAQVREA
+289 QQPGAAPVTAQVREA

-309 VFGIGV
+309 IFGIGV
-315 STDSGLRLSLDH
+315 STDSGMRLSLDH
-327 THNRLP
+327 TYNQLP
-333 WLGWRALSKL
+333 WLGWRALTKL
-343 SFDNKAK
+343 SFDREAK
-350 RIGTEWTALPGA
+350 VLGTEWTALPGA

-374 RETTG
+374 REATG
-379 DYEVNGTRLRFGR
+379 DYQVNSTQWRFGR

-411 SQGAMAPPDST
+411 SQGPMAPPEST
-422 ALSVNTGWTG
+422 ALSLNTGWTG
-432 RYFDNDTAPTSGW
+432 RYFDSKTAPASGW
-445 GVATELGVG
+445 GLATEFGVG
-454 MTLRPERDPFVRALA
+454 TTLRPERDPFVRALA
-469 RWLYFRPLG
+469 RGLYFQPLA
-478 KVTAPDGSSRRARV
+478 KVTAPDGSSRRARI
-492 ALRSELGTVLARAG
+492 ALRTEVGAVLARPG

-532 ARTENKQLYGGRYL
+532 ARTESDQLFGGRYL

-559 GGTVSDFESAV
+559 GGTVSDFESAL

-579 RVADLHARVGVGA
+579 RLADLHARVGVGA
-592 GLRWRSPVGPLQAD
+592 GLRWRSPVGPLQTD
-606 LAYGVQARQL
+606 LAYGVQAKQL

>member
-1 MPHSCAASARRLAW
+1 MPHSRAVRAGQLALLLFFAISGALTGCSALTPTASERSSEAAAS
-15 LFSLVFACT
+15 
-24 LSGCGLLSPKKDES
+24 G
-38 PANAALSNGAV
+38 AA
-49 AFTLQVRAPED
+49 AFTLQVRAPKE

-75 AFADLQERELSRLL
+75 AFPDLQERELSRLL

-108 DIQIDLTE
+108 DIQIDLTN
-116 TPDAARAPRAVV
+116 TPDDHRARRAIV
-128 VTIDPGERTHVE
+128 VTVDPGERTTIKA
-140 SLDLEFHGDIEQGH
+140 LDLRFQGDIETGP
-154 AGQTTTRQE
+154 TTSRPE
-163 ARARAAWTLSPGQPF
+163 ARARAAWSLNPGEPF
-178 TQEAWDDAKKGAL
+178 TQEAWDDAKKNSL
-191 RALQKQRYPTASIS
+191 RALQKRRYPTASLA
-205 NSRAEI
+205 NSRADI

-234 LHLKGMERYDA
+234 LHLKGMKRYDA
-245 EGIKHIARLPT
+245 EGIKNIARLPT
-256 GGEYDEGELLD
+256 GAVYDETELLD

-281 FLTLAPDA
+281 FLTLDPDA
-289 EPADAAPITAQVREA
+289 QQPGAAPVTAQVREA

-309 VFGIGV
+309 IFGICV
-315 STDSGLRLSLDH
+315 STDSGMRLSLDH
-327 THNRLP
+327 TYNQLP
-333 WLGWRALSKL
+333 WLGWRALTKL
-343 SFDNKAK
+343 SFDREAK
-350 RIGTEWTALPGA
+350 VLGTEWTALPGA

-374 RETTG
+374 REATG
-379 DYEVNGTRLRFGR
+379 DYQVNSTQWRFGR

-411 SQGAMAPPDST
+411 SQGPMAPPEST
-422 ALSVNTGWTG
+422 ALSLNTGWTG
-432 RYFDNDTAPTSGW
+432 RYFDSKTAPASGW
-445 GVATELGVG
+445 GLAAEFGVG
-454 MTLRPERDPFVRALA
+454 TTLRPERDPFVRALA
-469 RWLYFRPLG
+469 RGLYFQPLA
-478 KVTAPDGSSRRARV
+478 KVTAPDGSSRRARI
-492 ALRSELGTVLARAG
+492 ALRTEVGAVLARPG

-532 ARTENKQLYGGRYL
+532 ARTESDQLFGGRYL

-559 GGTVSDFESAV
+559 GGTVSDFESAL

-579 RVADLHARVGVGA
+579 RLADLHARVGVGA
-592 GLRWRSPVGPLQAD
+592 GLRWRSPVGPLQTD
-606 LAYGVQARQL
+606 LAYGVQAKQL

>member
-1 MPHSCAASARRLAW
+1 MPHSRAVRAGQLALLLFFAISGALTGCSALTPTASERSSEAAAS
-15 LFSLVFACT
+15 
-24 LSGCGLLSPKKDES
+24 G
-38 PANAALSNGAV
+38 AA
-49 AFTLQVRAPED
+49 AFTLQVRAPKE

-75 AFADLQERELSRLL
+75 AFPDLQERELSRLL

-108 DIQIDLTE
+108 DIQIDLTN
-116 TPDAARAPRAVV
+116 TPDDHRARRAIV
-128 VTIDPGERTHVE
+128 VTVDPGERTTIKA
-140 SLDLEFHGDIEQGH
+140 LDLRFQGDIETGP
-154 AGQTTTRQE
+154 TTSRPE
-163 ARARAAWTLSPGQPF
+163 ARARAAWSLNPGESF
-178 TQEAWDDAKKGAL
+178 TQEAWDDAKKNSL
-191 RALQKQRYPTASIS
+191 RALQKRRYPTASLA
-205 NSRAEI
+205 NSRADI

-234 LHLKGMERYDA
+234 LHLKGMKRYDA
-245 EGIKHIARLPT
+245 EGIKNIARLPT
-256 GGEYDEGELLD
+256 GAVYDETELLD

-281 FLTLAPDA
+281 FLTLDPDA
-289 EPADAAPITAQVREA
+289 QQPGAAPVTAQVREA

-309 VFGIGV
+309 IFGIGV
-315 STDSGLRLSLDH
+315 STDSGMRLSLDH
-327 THNRLP
+327 TYNQLP
-333 WLGWRALSKL
+333 WLGWRALTKL
-343 SFDNKAK
+343 SFDREAK
-350 RIGTEWTALPGA
+350 VLGTEWTALPGA

-374 RETTG
+374 REATG
-379 DYEVNGTRLRFGR
+379 DYQVNSTQWRFGR

-411 SQGAMAPPDST
+411 SQGPMAPPEST
-422 ALSVNTGWTG
+422 ALSLNTGWTG
-432 RYFDNDTAPTSGW
+432 RYFDSKTAPASGW
-445 GVATELGVG
+445 GLAAEFGVG
-454 MTLRPERDPFVRALA
+454 TTLRPERDPFVRALA
-469 RWLYFRPLG
+469 RGLYFQPLA
-478 KVTAPDGSSRRARV
+478 KVTAPDGSSRRARI
-492 ALRSELGTVLARAG
+492 ALRTEVGAVLARPG

-532 ARTENKQLYGGRYL
+532 ARTESDQLFGGRYL

-559 GGTVSDFESAV
+559 GGTVSDFESAL

-579 RVADLHARVGVGA
+579 RLADLHARVGVGA
-592 GLRWRSPVGPLQAD
+592 GLRWRSPVGPLQTD
-606 LAYGVQARQL
+606 LAYGVQAKQL

>member
-1 MPHSCAASARRLAW
+1 MPHSRAVRAGQLALLLFFAISGALTGCSALTPTASERSSEAAAS
-15 LFSLVFACT
+15 
-24 LSGCGLLSPKKDES
+24 G
-38 PANAALSNGAV
+38 AA
-49 AFTLQVRAPED
+49 AFTLQVRAPKE

-75 AFADLQERELSRLL
+75 AFPDLQERELSRLL

-108 DIQIDLTE
+108 DIQIDLTK
-116 TPDAARAPRAVV
+116 TPDDRRAPRAIV
-128 VTIDPGERTHVE
+128 VTVDPGERTTIKA
-140 SLDLEFHGDIEQGH
+140 LDLRFQGDIETGP
-154 AGQTTTRQE
+154 TTSRPE
-163 ARARAAWTLSPGQPF
+163 ARARAAWSLNPGESF
-178 TQEAWDDAKKGAL
+178 TQEAWDDAKKNSL
-191 RALQKQRYPTASIS
+191 RALQKRRYPTASLA
-205 NSRAEI
+205 NSRADI

-234 LHLKGMERYDA
+234 LHLKGMKRYDA
-245 EGIKHIARLPT
+245 EGIKNIARLPT
-256 GGEYDEGELLD
+256 GAVYDETELLD

-281 FLTLAPDA
+281 FLTLDPDA
-289 EPADAAPITAQVREA
+289 QQPGAAPVTAQVREA

-309 VFGIGV
+309 IFGIGV
-315 STDSGLRLSLDH
+315 STDSGMRLSLDH
-327 THNRLP
+327 TYNRLA
-333 WLGWRALSKL
+333 WLGWRALTKL
-343 SFDNKAK
+343 SFDREAK
-350 RIGTEWTALPGA
+350 VLGTEWTALPGA

-374 RETTG
+374 REATG
-379 DYEVNGTRLRFGR
+379 DYQVNSTQWRFGR

-411 SQGAMAPPDST
+411 SQGPMAPPEST
-422 ALSVNTGWTG
+422 ALSLNTGWTG
-432 RYFDNDTAPTSGW
+432 RYFDSKTAPASGW
-445 GVATELGVG
+445 GLAAEFGVG
-454 MTLRPERDPFVRALA
+454 TTLRPERDPFVRALA
-469 RWLYFRPLG
+469 RGLYFQPLA
-478 KVTAPDGSSRRARV
+478 KVTAPDGSSRRARI
-492 ALRSELGTVLARAG
+492 ALRTEVGAVLARPG

-532 ARTENKQLYGGRYL
+532 ARTESDQLFGGRYL

-559 GGTVSDFESAV
+559 GGTVSDFESAL

-592 GLRWRSPVGPLQAD
+592 GLRWRSPVGPLQTD
-606 LAYGVQARQL
+606 LAYGVQAKQL

>member
-1 MPHSCAASARRLAW
+1 MPHSRAVRAGQLALLLFFAISGALTGCSALTPTASERSSEAAAS
-15 LFSLVFACT
+15 
-24 LSGCGLLSPKKDES
+24 G
-38 PANAALSNGAV
+38 AA
-49 AFTLQVRAPED
+49 AFTLQVRAPKE

-75 AFADLQERELSRLL
+75 AFPDLQERELSRLL

-108 DIQIDLTE
+108 DIQIDLTK
-116 TPDAARAPRAVV
+116 TPDDRRAPRAIV
-128 VTIDPGERTHVE
+128 VTVDPGERTTIKA
-140 SLDLEFHGDIEQGH
+140 LDLRFQGDIETGP
-154 AGQTTTRQE
+154 TTSRPE
-163 ARARAAWTLSPGQPF
+163 ARARAAWSLNPGESF
-178 TQEAWDDAKKGAL
+178 TQEAWDDAKKNSL
-191 RALQKQRYPTASIS
+191 RALQKRRYPTASLA
-205 NSRAEI
+205 NSRADI

-234 LHLKGMERYDA
+234 LHLKGMKRYDA
-245 EGIKHIARLPT
+245 EGIKNIARLPT
-256 GGEYDEGELLD
+256 GAVYDETELLD

-281 FLTLAPDA
+281 FLTLDPDA
-289 EPADAAPITAQVREA
+289 QQPGAAPVTAQVREA

-309 VFGIGV
+309 IFGIGV
-315 STDSGLRLSLDH
+315 STDSGMRLSLDH
-327 THNRLP
+327 TYNQLP
-333 WLGWRALSKL
+333 WLGWRALTKL
-343 SFDNKAK
+343 SFDREAK
-350 RIGTEWTALPGA
+350 VLGTEWTALPGA

-374 RETTG
+374 REATG
-379 DYEVNGTRLRFGR
+379 DYQVNSTQWRFGR

-411 SQGAMAPPDST
+411 SQGPMAPPEST
-422 ALSVNTGWTG
+422 ALSLNTGWTG
-432 RYFDNDTAPTSGW
+432 RYFDSKTAPASGW
-445 GVATELGVG
+445 GLATEFGVG
-454 MTLRPERDPFVRALA
+454 TTLRPERDPFVRALA
-469 RWLYFRPLG
+469 RGLYFQPLA
-478 KVTAPDGSSRRARV
+478 KVTAPDGSSRRARI
-492 ALRSELGTVLARAG
+492 ALRTEVGAVLARPG

-532 ARTENKQLYGGRYL
+532 ARTESDQLFGGRYL

-559 GGTVSDFESAV
+559 GGTVSDFESAL

-579 RVADLHARVGVGA
+579 RLADLHARVGVGA
-592 GLRWRSPVGPLQAD
+592 GLRWRSPVGPLQTD
-606 LAYGVQARQL
+606 LAYGVQAKQL

>member
-1 MPHSCAASARRLAW
+1 MPHSRAVRAGQLALLLFFAISGALTGCSALTPTASERSSEAAAS
-15 LFSLVFACT
+15 
-24 LSGCGLLSPKKDES
+24 G
-38 PANAALSNGAV
+38 AA
-49 AFTLQVRAPED
+49 AFTLQVRAPKE

-75 AFADLQERELSRLL
+75 AFPDLQERELSRLL

-108 DIQIDLTE
+108 DIQIDLTK
-116 TPDAARAPRAVV
+116 TPDDRRAPRAIV
-128 VTIDPGERTHVE
+128 VTVDPGERTTIKA
-140 SLDLEFHGDIEQGH
+140 LDLRFQGDIETGP
-154 AGQTTTRQE
+154 TTSRPE
-163 ARARAAWTLSPGQPF
+163 ARARAAWSLNPGEPF
-178 TQEAWDDAKKGAL
+178 TQEAWDDAKKNSL
-191 RALQKQRYPTASIS
+191 RALQKRRYPTASLA
-205 NSRAEI
+205 NSRADI

-234 LHLKGMERYDA
+234 LHLKGMKRYDA
-245 EGIKHIARLPT
+245 EGIKNIARLPT
-256 GGEYDEGELLD
+256 GAVYDETELLD

-281 FLTLAPDA
+281 FLTLDPDA
-289 EPADAAPITAQVREA
+289 QQPGAAPVTAQVREA

-309 VFGIGV
+309 IFGIGV
-315 STDSGLRLSLDH
+315 STDSGMRLSLDH
-327 THNRLP
+327 TYNQLP
-333 WLGWRALSKL
+333 WLGWRALTKL
-343 SFDNKAK
+343 SFDREAK
-350 RIGTEWTALPGA
+350 VLGTEWTALPGA

-374 RETTG
+374 REATG
-379 DYEVNGTRLRFGR
+379 DYQVNSTQWRFGR

-411 SQGAMAPPDST
+411 SQGPMAPPEST
-422 ALSVNTGWTG
+422 ALSLNTGWTG
-432 RYFDNDTAPTSGW
+432 RYFDSKTAPASGW
-445 GVATELGVG
+445 GLAAEFGVG
-454 MTLRPERDPFVRALA
+454 TTLRPERDPFVRALA
-469 RWLYFRPLG
+469 RGLYFQPLA
-478 KVTAPDGSSRRARV
+478 KVTAPDGSSRRARI
-492 ALRSELGTVLARAG
+492 ALRTEVGAVLARPG

-524 GYSLRSIG
+524 GYSLRYIG
-532 ARTENKQLYGGRYL
+532 ARTESDQLFGGRYL

-559 GGTVSDFESAV
+559 GGTVSDFESAL

-579 RVADLHARVGVGA
+579 RLADLHARVGVGA
-592 GLRWRSPVGPLQAD
+592 GLRWRSPVGPLQTD
-606 LAYGVQARQL
+606 LAYGVQAKQL

>member
-1 MPHSCAASARRLAW
+1 MPHFCALRAGQLALPLLFVISGALTGCSALTPKTSERSSEAAAS
-15 LFSLVFACT
+15 
-24 LSGCGLLSPKKDES
+24 G
-38 PANAALSNGAV
+38 AA
-49 AFTLQVRAPED
+49 AFTLQVRAPKE

-75 AFADLQERELSRLL
+75 AFPDLQERELSRLL

-108 DIQIDLTE
+108 DIQIDLTK
-116 TPDAARAPRAVV
+116 TPDDRRAPRAIV
-128 VTIDPGERTHVE
+128 VTVDPGERTTIKA
-140 SLDLEFHGDIEQGH
+140 LDLRFQGDIETGP
-154 AGQTTTRQE
+154 TTSRPE
-163 ARARAAWTLSPGQPF
+163 ARARAAWSLNPGEPF
-178 TQEAWDDAKKGAL
+178 TQEAWDDAKKNSL
-191 RALQKQRYPTASIS
+191 RALQKRRYPTASLA
-205 NSRAEI
+205 NSRADI

-234 LHLKGMERYDA
+234 LHLKGMKRYDA
-245 EGIKHIARLPT
+245 EGIKNIARLPT
-256 GGEYDEGELLD
+256 GAVYDETELLD

-281 FLTLAPDA
+281 FLTLDPDA
-289 EPADAAPITAQVREA
+289 QQPGAAPVTAQVREA

-309 VFGIGV
+309 IFGIGV
-315 STDSGLRLSLDH
+315 STDSGMRLSLDH
-327 THNRLP
+327 TYNQLP
-333 WLGWRALSKL
+333 WLGWRALTKL
-343 SFDNKAK
+343 SFDREAK
-350 RIGTEWTALPGA
+350 VLGTEWTALPGA

-374 RETTG
+374 REATG
-379 DYEVNGTRLRFGR
+379 DYQVNSTQWRFGR

-411 SQGAMAPPDST
+411 SQGPMAPPEST
-422 ALSVNTGWTG
+422 ALSLNTGWTG
-432 RYFDNDTAPTSGW
+432 RYFDSKTAPASGW
-445 GVATELGVG
+445 GLAAEFGVG
-454 MTLRPERDPFVRALA
+454 TTLRPERDPFVRALA
-469 RWLYFRPLG
+469 RGLYFQPLA
-478 KVTAPDGSSRRARV
+478 KVTAPDGSSRRARI
-492 ALRSELGTVLARAG
+492 ALRTEVGAVLARPG

-532 ARTENKQLYGGRYL
+532 ARTESDQLFGGRYL

-559 GGTVSDFESAV
+559 GGTVSDFESAL

-579 RVADLHARVGVGA
+579 RLADLHARVGVGA
-592 GLRWRSPVGPLQAD
+592 GLRWRSPVGPLQTD
-606 LAYGVQARQL
+606 LAYGVQAKQL

>member
-1 MPHSCAASARRLAW
+1 MPHFCALRAGQLALPLLFVISGALTGCSALTPKTSERSSETAAS
-15 LFSLVFACT
+15 
-24 LSGCGLLSPKKDES
+24 D
-38 PANAALSNGAV
+38 AV
-49 AFTLQVRAPED
+49 AFTLQVRAPKE

-75 AFADLQERELSRLL
+75 AFPDLQERELSRLL

-96 RELLATLGYFSP
+96 RELLATLGYFTP
-108 DIQIDLTE
+108 DIQIDLAN
-116 TPDAARAPRAVV
+116 TPDDRRTPRAIV
-128 VTIDPGERTHVE
+128 VTVDPGERTTIKA
-140 SLDLEFHGDIEQGH
+140 LDLKFQGDIEKGP
-154 AGQTTTRQE
+154 TTSRPE
-163 ARARAAWTLSPGQPF
+163 ARARAAWSLNPGESF
-178 TQEAWDDAKKGAL
+178 TQEAWDGAKKNAL
-191 RALQKQRYPTASIS
+191 RALQKRRYPTASLA
-205 NSRAEI
+205 NSRADI

-234 LHLKGMERYDA
+234 LRLQGMERYDA
-245 EGIKHIARLPT
+245 EGIKNIARLPT
-256 GGEYDEGELLD
+256 GAEYDETRLLN

-281 FLTLAPDA
+281 FLTLDPDA
-289 EPADAAPITAQVREA
+289 QQPGAAPVTAQVREA

-350 RIGTEWTALPGA
+350 RIGTEWTALPDA

-379 DYEVNGTRLRFGR
+379 DYEVNGTRFRFGR

-411 SQGAMAPPDST
+411 SQGPMAPPEST
-422 ALSVNTGWTG
+422 AISVNTGWTG
-432 RYFDNDTAPTSGW
+432 RYFDNDTAPTRGW
-445 GVATELGVG
+445 GIATELGVG
-454 MTLRPERDPFVRALA
+454 TTLRPERDPFVRTFA
-469 RWLYFRPLG
+469 RWLYFQPLG
-478 KVTAPDGSSRRARV
+478 KVTAPDGSSRRARI
-492 ALRSELGTVLARAG
+492 ALRTEAGAVLARAG

-532 ARTENKQLYGGRYL
+532 ARTENDQLFGGRYL
-546 AVASAEWQRPLVF
+546 AVASAEWQRPIIV
-559 GGTVSDFESAV
+559 GGTVSDLESAL
-570 FVDVGAVAD
+570 FVDVGAVGD

-606 LAYGVQARQL
+606 LAYGVQVKQL

>member
-1 MPHSCAASARRLAW
+1 MPHFCALRAGQLALPLLFVISGALTGCSALTPKTSERSSETAAS
-15 LFSLVFACT
+15 
-24 LSGCGLLSPKKDES
+24 D
-38 PANAALSNGAV
+38 AV
-49 AFTLQVRAPED
+49 AFTLQVRAPKE

-75 AFADLQERELSRLL
+75 AFPDLQERELSRLL

-96 RELLATLGYFSP
+96 RELLATLGYFTP
-108 DIQIDLTE
+108 DIQIDLAN
-116 TPDAARAPRAVV
+116 TPDDRRTPRAIV
-128 VTIDPGERTHVE
+128 VTVDPGELTTIKA
-140 SLDLEFHGDIEQGH
+140 LDLRFQGDIETGP
-154 AGQTTTRQE
+154 TTSRPE
-163 ARARAAWTLSPGQPF
+163 ARARAAWSLNPGEPF
-178 TQEAWDDAKKGAL
+178 TQEAWDDAKKNSL
-191 RALQKQRYPTASIS
+191 RALQKRRYPTASLA
-205 NSRAEI
+205 NSRADI

-234 LHLKGMERYDA
+234 LHLKGMKRYDA
-245 EGIKHIARLPT
+245 EGIKNIARLPT
-256 GGEYDEGELLD
+256 GAVYDETELLD

-281 FLTLAPDA
+281 FLTLDPDA
-289 EPADAAPITAQVREA
+289 QQPGAAPVTAQVREA

-309 VFGIGV
+309 IFGIGV
-315 STDSGLRLSLDH
+315 STDSGMRLSLDH
-327 THNRLP
+327 TYNQLP
-333 WLGWRALSKL
+333 WLGWRALTKL
-343 SFDNKAK
+343 SFDREAK
-350 RIGTEWTALPGA
+350 VLGTEWTALPGA

-374 RETTG
+374 REATG
-379 DYEVNGTRLRFGR
+379 DYQVNSTQWRFGR

-411 SQGAMAPPDST
+411 SQGPMAPPEST
-422 ALSVNTGWTG
+422 ALSLNTGWTG
-432 RYFDNDTAPTSGW
+432 RYFDSKTAPASGW
-445 GVATELGVG
+445 GLAAEFGVG
-454 MTLRPERDPFVRALA
+454 TTLRPERDPFVRALA
-469 RWLYFRPLG
+469 RGLYFQPLA
-478 KVTAPDGSSRRARV
+478 KVTAPDGSSRRARI
-492 ALRSELGTVLARAG
+492 ALRTEVGAVLARPG

-532 ARTENKQLYGGRYL
+532 ARTESDQLFGGRYL

-559 GGTVSDFESAV
+559 GGTVSDFESAL

-579 RVADLHARVGVGA
+579 RVADLRARVGVGA
-592 GLRWRSPVGPLQAD
+592 GLRWRSPVGPLQTD
-606 LAYGVQARQL
+606 LAYGVQAKQL

>member
-1 MPHSCAASARRLAW
+1 MPHSRAVRAGQLALLLFFAISGALTGCSALTPTASERSSEAAAS
-15 LFSLVFACT
+15 
-24 LSGCGLLSPKKDES
+24 G
-38 PANAALSNGAV
+38 AA
-49 AFTLQVRAPED
+49 AFTLQVRAPKE

-75 AFADLQERELSRLL
+75 AFPDLQERELSRLL

-108 DIQIDLTE
+108 DIQIDLTK
-116 TPDAARAPRAVV
+116 TPDDRRAPRAIV
-128 VTIDPGERTHVE
+128 VTVDPGERTTIKA
-140 SLDLEFHGDIEQGH
+140 LDLRFQGDIETGP
-154 AGQTTTRQE
+154 TTSRPE
-163 ARARAAWTLSPGQPF
+163 ARARAAWSLNPGEPF
-178 TQEAWDDAKKGAL
+178 TQEAWDDAKKNSL
-191 RALQKQRYPTASIS
+191 RALQKRRYPTASLA
-205 NSRAEI
+205 NSRADI
-211 DADTH
+211 DADTY

-234 LHLKGMERYDA
+234 LHLKGMKRYDA
-245 EGIKHIARLPT
+245 EGIKNIARLPT
-256 GGEYDEGELLD
+256 GAVYDETELLD

-281 FLTLAPDA
+281 FLTLDPDA
-289 EPADAAPITAQVREA
+289 QQPGAAPVTAQVREA

-309 VFGIGV
+309 IFGIGV
-315 STDSGLRLSLDH
+315 STDSGMRLSLDH
-327 THNRLP
+327 TYNQLP
-333 WLGWRALSKL
+333 WLGWRALTKL
-343 SFDNKAK
+343 SFDREAK
-350 RIGTEWTALPGA
+350 VLGTEWTALPGA

-374 RETTG
+374 REATG
-379 DYEVNGTRLRFGR
+379 DYQVNSTQWRFGR

-411 SQGAMAPPDST
+411 SQGPMAPPEST
-422 ALSVNTGWTG
+422 ALSLNTGWTG
-432 RYFDNDTAPTSGW
+432 RYFDSKTAPASGW
-445 GVATELGVG
+445 GLAAEFGVG
-454 MTLRPERDPFVRALA
+454 TTLRPERDPFVRALA
-469 RWLYFRPLG
+469 RGLYFQPLA
-478 KVTAPDGSSRRARV
+478 KVTAPDGSSRRARI
-492 ALRSELGTVLARAG
+492 ALRTEVGAVLARPG

-532 ARTENKQLYGGRYL
+532 ARTESDQLFGGRYL

-559 GGTVSDFESAV
+559 GGTVSDFESAL

-579 RVADLHARVGVGA
+579 RLADLHARVGVGA
-592 GLRWRSPVGPLQAD
+592 GLRWRSPVGPLQTD
-606 LAYGVQARQL
+606 LAYGVQAKQL

>member
-1 MPHSCAASARRLAW
+1 MRQRKCASIWSSTSSCSASAIFL
-15 LFSLVFACT
+15 T
-24 LSGCGLLSPKKDES
+24 
-38 PANAALSNGAV
+38 
-49 AFTLQVRAPED
+49 
-60 VRDYLEK
+60 
-67 HLELQRFR
+67 FR
-75 AFADLQERELSRLL
+75 SASSSRLL

-108 DIQIDLTE
+108 DLKIELVD
-116 TPDAARAPRAVV
+116 TPDDRKALRAVV
-128 VTIDPGERTHVE
+128 VTVDTGERTNVE
-140 SLDLEFHGDIEQGH
+140 TLDLKFRGAIEQSE
-154 AGQTTTRQE
+154 TTSRSE
-163 ARARAAWTLSPGQPF
+163 ARARAAWSLAPGEPF
-178 TQEAWDDAKKGAL
+178 TQDGWDDAKKSAL
-191 RALQKQRYPTASIS
+191 RALQKRRYPTASIT

-211 DADTH
+211 DADMH
-216 QAALS
+216 KAALS

-227 PAYRFGP
+227 PAFRFGE
-234 LHLKGMERYDA
+234 LRLQGMKRYDA
-245 EGIKHIARLPT
+245 EGVKNIARLPT
-256 GGEYDEGELLD
+256 GAEYDEGELLD

-281 FLTLAPDA
+281 FLSLDPTAPQPDA
-289 EPADAAPITAQVREA
+289 AAVIAQVREA

-333 WLGWRALSKL
+333 WLGWRALSKI

-406 YDSAV
+406 YDSAL
-411 SQGAMAPPDST
+411 SQGLNAPPSSS
-422 ALSVNTGWTG
+422 ALTLNTGWTG
-432 RYFDNDTAPTSGW
+432 RYFDSDTAPARGW
-445 GVATELGVG
+445 GLATEFGVG
-454 MTLRPERDPFVRALA
+454 TTLRPERDLFVRALA
-469 RWLYFRPLG
+469 RALYFKPLA
-478 KVTAPDGSSRRARV
+478 KVTAVDGSSRRARI
-492 ALRSELGTVLARAG
+492 ALRTELGAVIARAG

-532 ARTENKQLYGGRYL
+532 ARMDTNQLFGGRYL
-546 AVASAEWQRPLVF
+546 AVASAEWQRPIVI
-559 GGTVSDFESAV
+559 GDTVSDFESAV

-606 LAYGVQARQL
+606 IAYGVQAKQL

>member
-1 MPHSCAASARRLAW
+1 MPHSRAVRAGQLALLLFFAISGALTGCSALTPTASERSSEAAAS
-15 LFSLVFACT
+15 
-24 LSGCGLLSPKKDES
+24 G
-38 PANAALSNGAV
+38 AA
-49 AFTLQVRAPED
+49 AFTLQVRAPKE

-75 AFADLQERELSRLL
+75 AFPDLQERELSRLL

-108 DIQIDLTE
+108 DIQIDLTK
-116 TPDAARAPRAVV
+116 TPDDRRAPRAIV
-128 VTIDPGERTHVE
+128 VTVDPGERTTIKA
-140 SLDLEFHGDIEQGH
+140 LDLRFQGDIETGP
-154 AGQTTTRQE
+154 TTSRPE
-163 ARARAAWTLSPGQPF
+163 ARARAAWSLNPGEPF
-178 TQEAWDDAKKGAL
+178 TQEAWDDAKKNSL
-191 RALQKQRYPTASIS
+191 RALQKRRYPTASLA
-205 NSRAEI
+205 NSRADI

-234 LHLKGMERYDA
+234 LHLKGMKRYDA
-245 EGIKHIARLPT
+245 EGIKNIARLPT
-256 GGEYDEGELLD
+256 GAVYDETELLD

-281 FLTLAPDA
+281 FLTLDPDA
-289 EPADAAPITAQVREA
+289 QQPGAAPVTAQVREA

-309 VFGIGV
+309 IFGIGV
-315 STDSGLRLSLDH
+315 STDSGMRLSLDH
-327 THNRLP
+327 TYNQLP
-333 WLGWRALSKL
+333 WLGWRALTKL
-343 SFDNKAK
+343 SFDREAK
-350 RIGTEWTALPGA
+350 VLGTEWTALPGA

-374 RETTG
+374 REATG
-379 DYEVNGTRLRFGR
+379 DYQVNSTQWRFGR

-411 SQGAMAPPDST
+411 SQGPMAPPEST
-422 ALSVNTGWTG
+422 ALSLNTGWTG
-432 RYFDNDTAPTSGW
+432 RYFDSKTAPASGW
-445 GVATELGVG
+445 GLAAEFGVG
-454 MTLRPERDPFVRALA
+454 TTLRPERDPFVRALA
-469 RWLYFRPLG
+469 RGLYFQPLA
-478 KVTAPDGSSRRARV
+478 KVTAPDGSSRRARI
-492 ALRSELGTVLARAG
+492 ALRTEVGAVLARPG

-532 ARTENKQLYGGRYL
+532 ARTESDQLFGGRYL

-559 GGTVSDFESAV
+559 GGTVSDFESAL

-592 GLRWRSPVGPLQAD
+592 GLRWRSPVGPLQTD
-606 LAYGVQARQL
+606 LAYGVQAKQL

>member
-1 MPHSCAASARRLAW
+1 MPHSRAVRAGQLALLLFFAISGALTGCSALTPTASERSSEAAAS
-15 LFSLVFACT
+15 
-24 LSGCGLLSPKKDES
+24 G
-38 PANAALSNGAV
+38 AA
-49 AFTLQVRAPED
+49 AFTLQVRAPKE

-75 AFADLQERELSRLL
+75 AFPDLQERELSRLL

-108 DIQIDLTE
+108 DIQIDLTK
-116 TPDAARAPRAVV
+116 TPDDRRAPRAIV
-128 VTIDPGERTHVE
+128 VTVDPGERTTIKA
-140 SLDLEFHGDIEQGH
+140 LDLRFQGDIETGP
-154 AGQTTTRQE
+154 TTSRPE
-163 ARARAAWTLSPGQPF
+163 ARARAAWSLNPGEPF
-178 TQEAWDDAKKGAL
+178 TQEAWDDAKKNSL
-191 RALQKQRYPTASIS
+191 RALQKRRYPTASLA
-205 NSRAEI
+205 NSRADI

-234 LHLKGMERYDA
+234 LHLKGMKRYDA
-245 EGIKHIARLPT
+245 EGIKNIARLPT
-256 GGEYDEGELLD
+256 GAVYDETELLD

-281 FLTLAPDA
+281 FLTLDPDA
-289 EPADAAPITAQVREA
+289 QQPGAAPVTAQVREA

-309 VFGIGV
+309 IFGIGV
-315 STDSGLRLSLDH
+315 STDSGMRLSLDH
-327 THNRLP
+327 TYNQLP
-333 WLGWRALSKL
+333 WLGWRALTKL
-343 SFDNKAK
+343 SFDREAK
-350 RIGTEWTALPGA
+350 VLGTEWTALPGA

-374 RETTG
+374 REATG
-379 DYEVNGTRLRFGR
+379 DYQVNSTQWRFGR

-411 SQGAMAPPDST
+411 SQGPMAPPEST
-422 ALSVNTGWTG
+422 ALSLNTGWTG
-432 RYFDNDTAPTSGW
+432 RYFDSKTAPASGW
-445 GVATELGVG
+445 GLAAEFGVG
-454 MTLRPERDPFVRALA
+454 TTLRPERDPFVRALA
-469 RWLYFRPLG
+469 RGLYFQPLA
-478 KVTAPDGSSRRARV
+478 KVTAPDGSSRRARI
-492 ALRSELGTVLARAG
+492 ALRTEVGAVLARPG

-532 ARTENKQLYGGRYL
+532 ARTESDQLFGGRYL

-559 GGTVSDFESAV
+559 GGTVSDFESAL

-579 RVADLHARVGVGA
+579 RLADLHARVGVGA

-606 LAYGVQARQL
+606 LAYGVQVKQL

>member
-1 MPHSCAASARRLAW
+1 MPHSRAVRAGQLALLLFFAISGALTGCSALTPTASERSSEAAAS
-15 LFSLVFACT
+15 
-24 LSGCGLLSPKKDES
+24 G
-38 PANAALSNGAV
+38 AA
-49 AFTLQVRAPED
+49 AFTLQVRAPKE

-75 AFADLQERELSRLL
+75 AFPDLQERELSRLL

-108 DIQIDLTE
+108 DIQIDLTK
-116 TPDAARAPRAVV
+116 TPDDRRAPRAIV
-128 VTIDPGERTHVE
+128 VTVDPGERTTIKA
-140 SLDLEFHGDIEQGH
+140 LDLRFQGDIETGP
-154 AGQTTTRQE
+154 TTSRPE
-163 ARARAAWTLSPGQPF
+163 ARARAAWSLNPGEPF
-178 TQEAWDDAKKGAL
+178 TQEAWDDAKKNSL
-191 RALQKQRYPTASIS
+191 RALQKRRYPTASLA
-205 NSRAEI
+205 NSRADI

-234 LHLKGMERYDA
+234 LHLKGMKRYDA
-245 EGIKHIARLPT
+245 EGIKNIARLPT
-256 GGEYDEGELLD
+256 GAVYDETELLD

-281 FLTLAPDA
+281 FLTLDPDA
-289 EPADAAPITAQVREA
+289 QQPGAAPVTAQVREA

-309 VFGIGV
+309 IFGIGV
-315 STDSGLRLSLDH
+315 STDSGMRLSLDH
-327 THNRLP
+327 TYNQLP
-333 WLGWRALSKL
+333 WLGWRALTKL
-343 SFDNKAK
+343 SFDREAK
-350 RIGTEWTALPGA
+350 VLGTEWTALPGA

-374 RETTG
+374 REATG
-379 DYEVNGTRLRFGR
+379 DYQVNSTQWRFGR

-411 SQGAMAPPDST
+411 SQGPMAPPEST
-422 ALSVNTGWTG
+422 ALSLNTGWTG
-432 RYFDNDTAPTSGW
+432 RYFDSKTAPASGW
-445 GVATELGVG
+445 GLAAEFGVG
-454 MTLRPERDPFVRALA
+454 TTLRPERDPFVRALA
-469 RWLYFRPLG
+469 RGLYFQPLA
-478 KVTAPDGSSRRARV
+478 KVTAPDGSSRRARI
-492 ALRSELGTVLARAG
+492 ALRTEVGAVLARPG

-532 ARTENKQLYGGRYL
+532 ARTESDQLFGGRYL

-559 GGTVSDFESAV
+559 GGTVSDFESAL

-579 RVADLHARVGVGA
+579 RLADLHARVGVGA
-592 GLRWRSPVGPLQAD
+592 GLRWRSPVGPLQTD
-606 LAYGVQARQL
+606 LAYGVQAKQL

>member
-1 MPHSCAASARRLAW
+1 MPHSRAVRAGQLALLLFFAISGALTGCSALTPTASERSSEAAAS
-15 LFSLVFACT
+15 
-24 LSGCGLLSPKKDES
+24 G
-38 PANAALSNGAV
+38 AA
-49 AFTLQVRAPED
+49 AFTLQVRAPKE

-75 AFADLQERELSRLL
+75 AFPDLQERELSRLL

-108 DIQIDLTE
+108 DIQIDLTK
-116 TPDAARAPRAVV
+116 TPDDRRAPRAIV
-128 VTIDPGERTHVE
+128 VTVDPGERTTIKA
-140 SLDLEFHGDIEQGH
+140 LDLRFQGDIETGP
-154 AGQTTTRQE
+154 TTSRPE
-163 ARARAAWTLSPGQPF
+163 ARARAAWSLNPGESF
-178 TQEAWDDAKKGAL
+178 TQEAWDDAKKNSL
-191 RALQKQRYPTASIS
+191 RALQKRRYPTASLA
-205 NSRAEI
+205 NSRADI
-211 DADTH
+211 DADTY

-234 LHLKGMERYDA
+234 LHLKGMKRYDA
-245 EGIKHIARLPT
+245 EGIKNIARLPT
-256 GGEYDEGELLD
+256 GAVYDETELLD

-281 FLTLAPDA
+281 FLTLDPDA
-289 EPADAAPITAQVREA
+289 QQPGAAPVTAQVREA

-309 VFGIGV
+309 IFGIGV
-315 STDSGLRLSLDH
+315 STDSGMRLSLDH
-327 THNRLP
+327 TYNRLA
-333 WLGWRALSKL
+333 WLGWRALTKL
-343 SFDNKAK
+343 SFDREAK
-350 RIGTEWTALPGA
+350 VLGTEWTALPGA

-374 RETTG
+374 REATG
-379 DYEVNGTRLRFGR
+379 DYQVNSTQWRFGR

-411 SQGAMAPPDST
+411 SQGPMAPPEST
-422 ALSVNTGWTG
+422 ALSLNTGWTG
-432 RYFDNDTAPTSGW
+432 RYFDSKTAPASGW
-445 GVATELGVG
+445 GLAAEFGVG
-454 MTLRPERDPFVRALA
+454 TTLRPERDPFVRALA
-469 RWLYFRPLG
+469 RGLYFQPLA
-478 KVTAPDGSSRRARV
+478 KVTAPDGSSRRARI
-492 ALRSELGTVLARAG
+492 ALRTEVGAVLARPG

-532 ARTENKQLYGGRYL
+532 ARTESDQLFGGRYL

-559 GGTVSDFESAV
+559 GGTVSDFESAL

-579 RVADLHARVGVGA
+579 RLADLRARVGVGA
-592 GLRWRSPVGPLQAD
+592 GLRWRSPVGPLQTD
-606 LAYGVQARQL
+606 LAYGVQAKQL